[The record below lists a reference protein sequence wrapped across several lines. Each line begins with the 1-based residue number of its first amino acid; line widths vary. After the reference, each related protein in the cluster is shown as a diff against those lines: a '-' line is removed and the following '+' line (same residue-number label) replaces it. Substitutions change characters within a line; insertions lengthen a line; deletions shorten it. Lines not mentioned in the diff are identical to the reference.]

1 MNTHRVYKN
10 IKTLRELNRFSM
22 AEMAESLNISPS
34 SYFQLEKGN
43 SKATIER
50 LEDISQILGVSIS
63 HLIGSDESIEEA
75 KRITDLEM
83 ELEEK
88 KRIIE
93 ILHNSLEVVTK
104 YANDKITEEY
114 KILKKEGI
122 EDLKLLK
129 FPKVPKIS

>member
-1 MNTHRVYKN
+1 MSTHRVYKN
-10 IKTLRELNRFSM
+10 IKALRELNRFSM
-22 AEMAESLNISPS
+22 ADMAESLNISPS

-50 LEDISQILGVSIS
+50 LEEIAQVLGVSLS
-63 HLIGSDESIEEA
+63 HLIGSEESMEEA

-93 ILHNSLEVVTK
+93 ILHSSLEVVTK
-104 YANDKITEEY
+104 YANDMIMEEN
-114 KILKKEGI
+114 KRLKKEGMD
-122 EDLKLLK
+122 DL
-129 FPKVPKIS
+129 KVPKLPKIPKI